1 MTGFW
6 ISVLFLL
13 LGIFG
18 YRVMD
23 RVDRFL
29 KEHAM
34 REETEDEP
42 ENENEV

>member
-13 LGIFG
+13 LGVSG

-23 RVDRFL
+23 RADRFL
-29 KEHAM
+29 KEHVT

-42 ENENEV
+42 ENENED